1 VKKIKNWQWLIG
13 IFILSLIIF
22 FPSLTNFFTHDDFF
36 LLKISRISSFGGFLN
51 FFNLLRGPEGLGMY
65 RPLAMQTFYLLDWKL
80 FNLNPLGLHAISF
93 ITFFA
98 VVYLVYKLAQVLL
111 SSHPARRSYASGV
124 AGGPLPITHY
134 PLSINAVP
142 LMAAFL
148 YATSASHF
156 GHLYSLGTYP
166 ELLVTLFTLLGAIN
180 FIDFIKGRGERYL
193 LFSFLCFL
201 GGLLSKETFAII
213 PALFVLIYLYYLV
226 TDRKNLVKPR
236 TFIISLIPFIAVLIG
251 YFYFRFRYF
260 GLPKGDSYIW
270 VFSSRVFNTLAWYFL
285 WALNLPE
292 MLVDFVGPG
301 LRLNPNL
308 FKYWSREIIPIFVL
322 FGLQL
327 VLLFYAFLKSFV
339 TRNKSQITNHYSL
352 FTFCMAWFV
361 ICLLPVL
368 FLPLH
373 KFTYYLT
380 LPLVGFTIFISYLLV
395 TIHHSP
401 VTILFFSLW
410 LSLSVPI
417 LALTSETHWM
427 TRGAEISK
435 KVYVYFQINKQTLEG
450 KTIVFYDTDEDKNL
464 PWLPSNLLKVTLSE
478 KNFFDVFY
486 PNRIKAYYGDPG
498 IEGNNVLK
506 IKARQFLGY

>member
-1 VKKIKNWQWLIG
+1 MHNLVKKIATWQWLIG

-36 LLKISRISSFGGFLN
+36 LLKVSRISSLGGFLN

-65 RPLAMQTFYLLDWKL
+65 RPLGMQTFYLLDWKL
-80 FNLNPLGLHAISF
+80 FNLNPLGLHIISF
-93 ITFFA
+93 ITFFT
-98 VVYLVYKLAQVLL
+98 VVYLVYKLTSVLL
-111 SSHPARRSYASGV
+111 NNSKLAIFS
-124 AGGPLPITHY
+124 
-134 PLSINAVP
+134 
-142 LMAAFL
+142 AFL

-201 GGLLSKETFAII
+201 GGLLTKETFAII
-213 PALFVLIYLYYLV
+213 PALFVLIYLYYFV
-226 TDRKNLVKPR
+226 TDRKYLVNPK
-236 TFIISLIPFIAVLIG
+236 TLIVSLIPFIVVLVG

-260 GLPKGDSYIW
+260 GFPKGDSYVW
-270 VFSSRVFNTLAWYFL
+270 VFSSRVFNTLVWYFL

-301 LRLNPNL
+301 LKFNPNL

-327 VLLFYAFLKSFV
+327 ALLFYAFLKSFV
-339 TRNKSQITNHYSL
+339 IRKKSQITNHYSL
-352 FTFCMAWFV
+352 FAFCIAWF
-361 ICLLPVL
+361 IIALLPVI

-380 LPLVGFTIFISYLLV
+380 LPLVGFVIFLSYILV
-395 TIHHSP
+395 SHKSK
-401 VTILFFSLW
+401 ILNFLFLVFW
-410 LSLSVPI
+410 LFLSVLT

-450 KTIVFYDTDEDKNL
+450 KTIVFYDTEEDKTL
-464 PWLPSNLLKVTLSE
+464 PWPPSSLIKDSLSDN
-478 KNFFDVFY
+478 NFFTVYFGNLY
-486 PNRIKAYYGDPG
+486 TVYYGVVPKELTG
-498 IEGNNVLK
+498 ALIK
-506 IKARQFLGY
+506 IGGRSFLGY